1 MKVTDII
8 TNELVDRFRLM
19 PTQEIVSSL
28 VEDMEML
35 RNRSWEPDDDSID
48 AHVDLIAELFRR
60 ANESSEM
67 FRKMRE
73 YSEGVDNE

>member
-8 TNELVDRFRLM
+8 TNELADRFHLM
-19 PTQEIVSSL
+19 PTTQIVASL

-35 RNRSWEPDDDSID
+35 RTGSWETNDENID
-48 AHVDLIAELFRR
+48 GHVDLIAELFRR
-60 ANESSEM
+60 ANQSSEM

>member
-8 TNELVDRFRLM
+8 TNKLVDRFHLM
-19 PTQEIVSSL
+19 PTAQIVSFL
-28 VEDMEML
+28 IEDMEML
-35 RNRSWEPDDDSID
+35 RTGSWETNDENID
-48 AHVDLIAELFRR
+48 GHVDLIAELFRR
-60 ANESSEM
+60 ANQSSEM

>member
-73 YSEGVDNE
+73 YSEEGVQ

>member
-8 TNELVDRFRLM
+8 TNELADRFRLM
-19 PTQEIVSSL
+19 PTQEIVSYL

>member
-8 TNELVDRFRLM
+8 TKELKDHITNELPDRFHVM
-19 PTQEIVSSL
+19 PTTQIVASL

-35 RNRSWEPDDDSID
+35 RTGNWEPDDDSID

-60 ANESSEM
+60 VL
-67 FRKMRE
+67 K
-73 YSEGVDNE
+73 SEGVDNE

>member
-35 RNRSWEPDDDSID
+35 RNRSWEPDADSID

-73 YSEGVDNE
+73 YSEGGVQ